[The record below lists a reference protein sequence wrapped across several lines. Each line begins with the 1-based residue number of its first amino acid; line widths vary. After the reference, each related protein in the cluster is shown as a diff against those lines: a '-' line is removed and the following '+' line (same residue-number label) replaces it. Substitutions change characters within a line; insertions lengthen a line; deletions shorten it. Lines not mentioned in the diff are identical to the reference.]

1 MIRVRPADEQDKLAV
16 QELLGQLGYVFAVE
30 EVRARLVLLATSGT
44 DPVLLATEDSRAVG
58 LIAMHCATMLH
69 HREPVARITALV
81 VRDDVR
87 GKGVGRILVDA
98 GANLARQAGCGL
110 MELTTAIHRT
120 EAQAFYKALG
130 LTVSSLRF
138 YRVFNEE
145 VAS

>member
-1 MIRVRPADEQDKLAV
+1 MIRVQLADEGDDLAV
-16 QELLGQLGYVFAVE
+16 QEMLGQLGYVFTVE
-30 EVRARLVLLATSGT
+30 EVRARLILLATSGK
-44 DPVLLATEDSRAVG
+44 DPILLAKQDSRVVG

-87 GKGVGRILVDA
+87 GKGIGRILVDA
-98 GANLARQAGCGL
+98 GTNLARQAGCSL
-110 MELTTAIHRT
+110 MELTTAVHRI

-130 LTVSSLRF
+130 FTASSLRF

-145 VAS
+145 SAS